1 MVSRTQGSGFVL
13 DIRLPQLLLQRLF
26 THLDWGQLP
35 SSRANQALARISGC
49 ITPYV
54 YASLKG
60 SQSSCTTMGPSCSSK
75 TASTPSGFQE
85 AVFQPF
91 VWTLVDLDECKEGVP
106 PHQQKC
112 TDWVSQDP
120 GLSLPRLGPN
130 PDRFWTF
137 AANKPDPSLVDVR
150 TKVGASVG
158 QMLGPVRT
166 GCGGSDRI
174 FFQNPSK
181 ALQGTL
187 KLSRKMS
194 KHLIFGIFDAFWTV
208 L

>member
-1 MVSRTQGSGFVL
+1 MELEISAWTTREMKQDIIRGCSISTSMVSRTQGSGFVL

-106 PHQQKC
+106 PHLVGRLMRLFVIY
-112 TDWVSQDP
+112 TTS
-120 GLSLPRLGPN
+120 PRNERWSRP
-130 PDRFWTF
+130 RV
-137 AANKPDPSLVDVR
+137 KY
-150 TKVGASVG
+150 AS
-158 QMLGPVRT
+158 
-166 GCGGSDRI
+166 S
-174 FFQNPSK
+174 
-181 ALQGTL
+181 
-187 KLSRKMS
+187 
-194 KHLIFGIFDAFWTV
+194 
-208 L
+208 